1 MREQAMREKRKQQ
14 MQAQQAAQAMQRRRN
29 GRAAI
34 RNEGEVVDRSPL
46 TPWEQYAQALLF
58 ANEMVY
64 VN

>member
-1 MREQAMREKRKQQ
+1 MREQAMRERRKQQ
-14 MQAQQAAQAMQRRRN
+14 MQAQQAAQAQKRRGN

-34 RNEGEVVDRSPL
+34 RNEGDLVDRRPL
-46 TPWEQYAQALLF
+46 SPWEQYAQALLF